1 MPSRV
6 IAISH
11 ATGAGGESIGRMV
24 SERLRFRYV
33 EKEIIARAAA
43 RSGVDPEL
51 IGDVEQRQP
60 LRARMLRLL
69 ERAEAGQAGVVGL
82 APGEL
87 MTSEELQ
94 ALIREAL
101 TEMADRGEVVIVS
114 HAASVALAGR
124 DDLLRVLITASP
136 ETRARRLAAAE
147 ALAEREAA
155 KLVED
160 ADRARA
166 QYFKRFYRIGREL
179 PSHYDLV
186 LNTDVLKPGQATELI
201 LHAAGL

>member
-60 LRARMLRLL
+60 LRTRMLRLL

-87 MTSEELQ
+87 MTSEELHT
-94 ALIREAL
+94 LIREAL

-147 ALAEREAA
+147 ALAERDAA

-186 LNTDVLKPGQATELI
+186 LNTDVLTPGQATELI